1 MLDGQDSQVF
11 EVWVVR
17 FLNVPAGQ
25 SVQGELSLAALN
37 LPAAQAAIELPLPV
51 NPALAR
57 QSETWSLAS
66 FEFEWLNGQSVQL
79 SIEVAAVIAEYV
91 FTGQLLHP
99 LLLVIPVSFVHLPA
113 GQLKQGTFP

>member
-1 MLDGQDSQVF
+1 M
-11 EVWVVR
+11 
-17 FLNVPAGQ
+17 
-25 SVQGELSLAALN
+25 AALN
-37 LPAAQAAIELPLPV
+37 LPATQAAIELPLPV
-51 NPALAR
+51 NPALAW

-99 LLLVIPVSFVHLPA
+99 LVPVSFVHLPA
-113 GQLKQGTFP
+113 GQLEQGKFP